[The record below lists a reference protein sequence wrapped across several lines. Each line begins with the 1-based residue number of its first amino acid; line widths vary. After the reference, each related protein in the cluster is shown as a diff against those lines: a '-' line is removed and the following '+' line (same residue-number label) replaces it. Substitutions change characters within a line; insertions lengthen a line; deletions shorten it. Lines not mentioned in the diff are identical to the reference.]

1 MDQNL
6 QFYALV
12 DGKYLPVTV
21 FFVDQSD
28 GTAQITLIDGKPTY
42 RGNRWNNR
50 RGSHLYL
57 PISDIY
63 TLDGGEYRLATLEE
77 LSKRM
82 HKCFFHDISV
92 TEKVSA

>member
-12 DGKYLPVTV
+12 DGKFLPVTV
-21 FFVDQSD
+21 FFIDETD
-28 GTAQITLIDGKPTY
+28 GTAQITTIDGKPTF
-42 RGNRWNNR
+42 RGSRWNNR

-63 TLDGGEYRLATLEE
+63 TLDGEFRLATLEE

-82 HKCFFHDISV
+82 SFVHANRV
-92 TEKVSA
+92 TEKVIA